1 MKSPILML
9 LFSFILSSCSVINGP
24 NYDNRKKV
32 QHLKLGMT
40 KEEAISVMGKEYI
53 LESMSQEENGTL
65 EIIKYYSELDVP
77 YLLHFLND
85 RLILFNRY
93 YPPHIPE

>member
-77 YLLHFLND
+77 YLCTLS
-85 RLILFNRY
+85 
-93 YPPHIPE
+93 